1 MRKDKGLTGDLD
13 RLPMLTWI
21 MFLKFLDDLERVRQD
36 EATLEARPFRETLS
50 SPYRWRDWNPATAH
64 SSDDDGLHNAMTG
77 DALIAFIAQDEAI
90 RPDGQ
95 RGPGLFAHLRSL
107 EGSSETIDRRD
118 VIASVFRG
126 TVNRMQSGYIL
137 RDVLDKVNEIHFA
150 SSDETHTLSLMYE
163 SMLREMRDAAK
174 NSGEFYT
181 PRPLVQMIVQAVNPV
196 LGETILDPAA
206 GTGGFLVESYAHLL
220 PTCQTIDDIATLQ
233 GETLLGIEAKPLPY
247 LLCQMNLLLHG
258 VEAPQIDPLNA
269 LRFRLSEIGDRER
282 VDVILTNPPFGGEE
296 EVGIQGNF
304 PEDRRTAETALLF
317 LQLVMRKLKRP
328 GKGSPTGGRAGVVV
342 PNSTLSEEGI
352 AGRIKQDLLE
362 DFNLHTIVRL
372 PDGVFAPYT
381 LIPTNVLFFD
391 RSGPTDEVWF
401 YEHPVPDG
409 RRSYSKTRPLEFA
422 EFGPFFEWLADPH
435 ENERAWK
442 VSSQRI
448 RDNGFKL
455 DFRNPNRHAGLE
467 DLPPGTLLAEASRLE
482 ENIRG
487 YITATGRAVEDIAAV
502 GRDETERTA
511 LGWSR
516 VPLSEVLTPNRDEVT
531 VEQVSSTRTSAS
543 STSAAESSRSRTS
556 TALVPRHQRCTGS
569 GADSSSTAGCSH
581 SKAHTEQC
589 RPSSTATSSPTSSR
603 SSTSMRTAQPQSS
616 SRCPFGRGQ
625 SGRASRSRA
634 ADSVIA
640 DRESTPAICWLSR
653 SGCLR

>member
-1 MRKDKGLTGDLD
+1 
-13 RLPMLTWI
+13 
-21 MFLKFLDDLERVRQD
+21 
-36 EATLEARPFRETLS
+36 
-50 SPYRWRDWNPATAH
+50 
-64 SSDDDGLHNAMTG
+64 
-77 DALIAFIAQDEAI
+77 
-90 RPDGQ
+90 
-95 RGPGLFAHLRSL
+95 
-107 EGSSETIDRRD
+107 
-118 VIASVFRG
+118 
-126 TVNRMQSGYIL
+126 
-137 RDVLDKVNEIHFA
+137 
-150 SSDETHTLSLMYE
+150 
-163 SMLREMRDAAK
+163 
-174 NSGEFYT
+174 
-181 PRPLVQMIVQAVNPV
+181 
-196 LGETILDPAA
+196 
-206 GTGGFLVESYAHLL
+206 
-220 PTCQTIDDIATLQ
+220 
-233 GETLLGIEAKPLPY
+233 
-247 LLCQMNLLLHG
+247 
-258 VEAPQIDPLNA
+258 
-269 LRFRLSEIGDRER
+269 
-282 VDVILTNPPFGGEE
+282 
-296 EVGIQGNF
+296 
-304 PEDRRTAETALLF
+304 
-317 LQLVMRKLKRP
+317 MRKLKRP
-328 GKGSPTGGRAGVVV
+328 GKGPPTGGRAGVVV